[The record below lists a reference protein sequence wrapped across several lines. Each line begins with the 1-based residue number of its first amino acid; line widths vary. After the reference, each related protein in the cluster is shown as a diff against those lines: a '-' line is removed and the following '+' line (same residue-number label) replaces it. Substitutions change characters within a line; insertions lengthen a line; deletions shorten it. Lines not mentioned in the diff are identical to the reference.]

1 MGMNIG
7 EKIKS
12 LRQIRG
18 LTQGQLSIKSGL
30 PRTTIASIE
39 NKASSRPSASV
50 LVKLASAFNIDVSEL
65 YEAAGLYHDESK
77 IRHVE
82 TPEEIL
88 ERLRLASP
96 IAVPVYTD
104 FVIHAG
110 DNVEAPIEY
119 IYLARPK
126 AVGKNIEAYLIK
138 GQCMEPDIQDGDI
151 AIVDRDIAPEKGNII
166 LCLINSEIVIGRY
179 LLDKEGKPYI
189 QNGHGK
195 HAIKECQ
202 ATAVVTGISR
212 NMRH

>member
-1 MGMNIG
+1 MSNLGLIIKELRERRGWPQTELADRAGISRSSLATIEIG
-7 EKIKS
+7 RSVPKVE
-12 LRQIRG
+12 
-18 LTQGQLSIKSGL
+18 TSIK
-30 PRTTIASIE
+30 IAKVFGMTVE
-39 NKASSRPSASV
+39 
-50 LVKLASAFNIDVSEL
+50 EL
-65 YEAAGLYHDESK
+65 YSKAGYETGK
-77 IRHVE
+77 TVVE
-82 TPEEIL
+82 TTEDIL

-195 HAIKECQ
+195 HELKECQ

>member
-1 MGMNIG
+1 MEMNIG

-39 NKASSRPSASV
+39 NKISARPSAAV
-50 LVKLASAFNIDVSEL
+50 LVKLATALNVDVSEL
-65 YEAAGLYHDESK
+65 YEAAGIYATESGK
-77 IRHVE
+77 RHIE
-82 TPEEIL
+82 TPDEIL

-126 AVGKNIEAYLIK
+126 ATGKNIEAYLIK
-138 GQCMEPDIQDGDI
+138 GQCMEPDIRDGDI
-151 AIVDRDIAPEKGNII
+151 AIVDRDTVPEKGNII
-166 LCLINSEIVIGRY
+166 LCLINNEIVIGRY
-179 LLDKEGKPYI
+179 LMDKEGKPYI

-195 HAIKECQ
+195 HDLKECQ
-202 ATAVVTGISR
+202 ATAVVTEISR
-212 NMRH
+212 KMR